1 LTAVTLVWSCGP
13 GRPRPRPTRITIE
26 VVTAVGGPTEWTYDM
41 GDGIGMTV
49 PRPAWY
55 THVVLSAPDGAALDE
70 IRAALGPARRE

>member
-1 LTAVTLVWSCGP
+1 
-13 GRPRPRPTRITIE
+13 
-26 VVTAVGGPTEWTYDM
+26 VGGPTEWTYDM